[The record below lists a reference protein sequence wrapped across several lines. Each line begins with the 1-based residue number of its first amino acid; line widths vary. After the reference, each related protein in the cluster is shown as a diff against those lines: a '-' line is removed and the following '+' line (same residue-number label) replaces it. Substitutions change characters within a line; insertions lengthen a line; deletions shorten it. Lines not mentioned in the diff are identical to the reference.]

1 MLKKLTR
8 FYYPETIEET
18 CKMLGSKGEKT
29 AVVAGGTSEALRQD
43 NSIEAL
49 VDISRVKELNY
60 LRVDSNYIRIGA
72 ATPVQMIYQSPD
84 LKGASGE
91 LLKTTAGRIGS
102 TLLRNSITAGGN
114 LAAIFPWSDL
124 PPAYLALD
132 AEVVL
137 RKGKPKRTV
146 PVENLINEKPAKF
159 LAADEIIAEIMVPVY
174 GKGTGTAF
182 SKFAKTANDYAM
194 ITVATRI
201 TLKGGSIVAPRIA
214 INAVT
219 IAPIRCHEAEK
230 MLEGQKPTAEL
241 FARVAAK
248 VAETAEVRKDFRASK
263 EYKREVLE
271 VLVRRSLEEACDKAK
286 K

>member
-18 CKMLGSKGEKT
+18 CKMLGSKNEKT
-29 AVVAGGTSEALRQD
+29 AVVAGGTSEALRKD
-43 NSIEAL
+43 SSIEAL

-60 LRVDSNYIRIGA
+60 IRVDSNYIRIGA
-72 ATPVQMIYQSPD
+72 ATPVQSIYQSRD

-91 LLKTTAGRIGS
+91 MLKLTAGKIGS

-146 PVENLINEKPAKF
+146 PVENLINEKPANF
-159 LAADEIIAEIMVPVY
+159 LADDEIIAEIIVPVY
-174 GKGTGTAF
+174 GKGTGTSF
-182 SKFAKTANDYAM
+182 SKFAKTANDYSL
-194 ITVATRI
+194 ITVATRL
-201 TLKGGSIVAPRIA
+201 TLKAGAVVQARIA
-214 INAVT
+214 LNAVT
-219 IAPIRCHEAEK
+219 IAPVRFQDAEK
-230 MLEGQKPTAEL
+230 MLEGQKPTAKLLAE
-241 FARVAAK
+241 VAEK
-248 VAETAEVRKDFRASK
+248 VAEKAEVRKDFRASK

-271 VLVRRSLEEACDKAK
+271 VLVRRSLEEALEKAK